1 MGAVMNTTKPKVLFV
16 DDEEAILKG
25 FKLNLGR
32 KYDVFVA
39 DSGSEG
45 LRILEE
51 EGPIQVIVSDF
62 AMPRMNGA
70 DFLEKVR
77 EQDKEVVT
85 LLLTGQANFDDLCE
99 VVRRGEIFR
108 LLGKPCPPEVLD
120 KNLQQALRQYQ
131 LISAEK
137 ELLEKTLNGAI
148 AAMTSLLSAANP
160 MFFGRAQRVKSL
172 AKDIAKEI
180 GVAHEWCL
188 EVASDFCYLGYLTL
202 PEDAQKKVYEGESL
216 NPETEQVVSEFPVF
230 VSNLLKDIP
239 RLHKIRKIIEFIG
252 AGYEQLEDD
261 FSEERKIA
269 SIIHLAQVY
278 DQWDSKGCTKGEI
291 FEKIRAQESSFVS
304 GSIDALANTRELG
317 GKFLEPRQVSPQELK
332 PGMRLME
339 ELVLSDGKML
349 APLGAIVNLSFVQS
363 IQSHWA
369 ALGESVFPDQIE
381 VLA

>member
-1 MGAVMNTTKPKVLFV
+1 MDTTKPKVLFV
-16 DDEEAILKG
+16 DDEVSILKG

-32 KYDVFVA
+32 KYEVFTA

-85 LLLTGQANFDDLCE
+85 MLLTGQADFDDLCE

-108 LLGKPCPPEVLD
+108 LLGKPCSPELLD
-120 KNLQQALRQYQ
+120 KNIEQALRQYQ
-131 LISAEK
+131 LLSAEK

-148 AAMTSLLSAANP
+148 AAITSLLSAANP
-160 MFFGRAQRVKSL
+160 MFFGRAQRVKVL
-172 AKDIAKEI
+172 AKDIASEI
-180 GVAHEWCL
+180 QVAHEWRL
-188 EVASDFCYLGYLTL
+188 EVACDFCYLGYLTL
-202 PEDAQKKVYEGESL
+202 PDDAQRKVYEGEDLS
-216 NPETEQVVSEFPVF
+216 PEMQDVVSGFPEF
-230 VSNLLKDIP
+230 VSTLIKDIP
-239 RLHKIRKIIEFIG
+239 RLGKIRKIIELIG
-252 AGYEQLEDD
+252 SGYAERNDEY
-261 FSEERKIA
+261 SEERIIA

-278 DQWDSKGCTKGEI
+278 DLWESKGLAKGEV
-291 FEKIRAQESSFVS
+291 FEKIRSMESSFVP

-317 GKFLEPRQVSPQELK
+317 GRFSEPSHVSPIELK
-332 PGMRLME
+332 PGMRLLE
-339 ELVLSDGKML
+339 ELVLSDGKLL
-349 APLGAIVNLSFVQS
+349 APMGAIVNSSYLQS

-369 ALGESVFPDQIE
+369 ALGETFFPDQIE
-381 VLA
+381 VLT